1 MDHLRNNLCLYNIDC
16 LIQAWSVTLHLF
28 EFWGIFC
35 LVVFFCCC
43 FFCPSIQLR
52 TFVHISILLLL
63 SLLRDSFFPLL
74 FGIGSLPIIISS
86 SFTCSGHRLT
96 LESYLELDLVTELSC
111 EFSPCF
117 SWYVW
122 IFQVGPHTIVN
133 QGSLYFPL
141 SVSIIIIGFS
151 CPVAHSRN
159 S

>member
-1 MDHLRNNLCLYNIDC
+1 MSLQCWFSHTGMKRDSPFIWILGDFFFVWLFVFLC
-16 LIQAWSVTLHLF
+16 
-28 EFWGIFC
+28 
-35 LVVFFCCC
+35 VFFG
-43 FFCPSIQLR
+43 PSIQR
-52 TFVHISILLLL
+52 RIFVHVSILFLL
-63 SLLRDSFFPLL
+63 SLLRDTSFSLL
-74 FGIGSLPIIISS
+74 FWIGSLSIILSS

-122 IFQVGPHTIVN
+122 IFQIGHHTIFN

-141 SVSIIIIGFS
+141 SVSIIIIEFS
-151 CPVAHSRN
+151 CPVAHSRT